1 MTGKRTRMPFLGIA
15 ALLLA
20 LVAVPAQGAD
30 GIVLVPSAHDVKTT
44 TDRLQKA
51 LTEKG
56 VTIFARIDHA
66 AAAKT
71 IGQPLQPMEVLIFGN
86 PKLGIPLIQK
96 NPQLGLDL
104 PIRVLVYQGEKGK
117 TYLAYTD
124 PAFLAKRYGVTE
136 PASVIGQMT
145 SMLKSFT
152 AAAAK

>member
-1 MTGKRTRMPFLGIA
+1 MTASIA

-20 LVAVPAQGAD
+20 LVAASAQGAD
-30 GIVLVPSAHDVKTT
+30 GIVLVPSAHDVKAT

-71 IGQPLQPMEVLIFGN
+71 IGQPLRPMEVLIFGN

-96 NPQLGLDL
+96 NAQLGLDL
-104 PIRVLVYQGEKGK
+104 PIRVLVYQGENGK

-124 PAFLAKRYGVTE
+124 PAFLAKRFGVTE
-136 PASVIGQMT
+136 PASVIEQMT

>member
-1 MTGKRTRMPFLGIA
+1 MKA
-15 ALLLA
+15 
-20 LVAVPAQGAD
+20 
-30 GIVLVPSAHDVKTT
+30 T

-71 IGQPLQPMEVLIFGN
+71 IGQPLRPMEVLIFGN

-96 NPQLGLDL
+96 NAQLGLDL
-104 PIRVLVYQGEKGK
+104 PIRVLVYQGENGK

-124 PAFLAKRYGVTE
+124 PAFLAKRFGVTE
-136 PASVIGQMT
+136 PASVIEQMT

>member
-20 LVAVPAQGAD
+20 LVAASAQGAD

-71 IGQPLQPMEVLIFGN
+71 IGQPLRPMEVLIFGN

-96 NPQLGLDL
+96 NAQLGLDL
-104 PIRVLVYQGEKGK
+104 PIRVLVYQGENGK

-124 PAFLAKRYGVTE
+124 PAFLAKRFGVTE
-136 PASVIGQMT
+136 PASVIEQMT

>member
-20 LVAVPAQGAD
+20 LVAASAQGAD
-30 GIVLVPSAHDVKTT
+30 GIVLVPSAHDVKAT

-71 IGQPLQPMEVLIFGN
+71 IGQPLRPMEVLIFGN

-96 NPQLGLDL
+96 NAQLGLDL
-104 PIRVLVYQGEKGK
+104 PIRVLVYQGENGK

-124 PAFLAKRYGVTE
+124 PAFLAKRFGVTE
-136 PASVIGQMT
+136 PASVIEQMT